1 MIEKDER
8 IISML
13 NTVIK
18 NAQIIKDDFEANG
31 RVLEDYVSEKLE
43 RAEWDLQCLL
53 EITNN
58 YRKGDK

>member
-1 MIEKDER
+1 MIEKTES
-8 IISML
+8 IMMML

-31 RVLEDYVSEKLE
+31 RVHEDYVSEKLE